1 MSSLNPEVR
10 TTHRNPLDLVEK
22 LAVANDWPF
31 HRQSDEE
38 LAAEIAG
45 QWCHYKLWFAWAPE
59 MGVMHLS
66 CALDMKVPEKKKHGI
81 YELLAL
87 ANDKL
92 WIGHFDLWSAEGVV
106 MFRQALLL
114 SGGAEPNTHQVERL
128 LVTAIEA
135 CERYFQAFQ
144 FVVWAG
150 KDAAEALEGVLFET
164 VGEA

>member
-1 MSSLNPEVR
+1 MSALIAETRSVQ
-10 TTHRNPLDLVEK
+10 RNPLDLVEK

-59 MGVMHLS
+59 LAVMHIS
-66 CALDMKVPEKKKHGI
+66 CALDMKIPTKRRKNV

-92 WIGHFDLWSAEGVV
+92 WIGHFDLWAEEGLPVFRHAVLFRNGMRASNELVEDLVDIAVV
-106 MFRQALLL
+106 
-114 SGGAEPNTHQVERL
+114 E
-128 LVTAIEA
+128 
-135 CERYFQAFQ
+135 CERFYPAFQ
-144 FVVWAG
+144 FVVWGG
-150 KDAAEALEGVLFET
+150 KAPAEAMLAALLETE
-164 VGEA
+164 GEA